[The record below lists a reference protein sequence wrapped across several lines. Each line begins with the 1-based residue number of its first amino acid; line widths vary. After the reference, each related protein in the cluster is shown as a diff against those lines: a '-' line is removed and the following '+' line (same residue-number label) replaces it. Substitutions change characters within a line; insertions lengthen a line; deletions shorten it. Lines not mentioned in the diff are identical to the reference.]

1 MKKLEDMK
9 DFSGYSIDE
18 LLDRRDDLEGMLF
31 GFEDEDEIIIM
42 DLLGKIN
49 KELKK
54 KGWIDKEEEKER
66 GMIDSLREDKTEEK
80 GNFGFGRDYEDD
92 GYGDLPF

>member
-1 MKKLEDMK
+1 MK
-9 DFSGYSIDE
+9 DYSDLSIDE

-31 GFEDEDEIIIM
+31 GFDDEDEIIIM

-54 KGWIDKEEEKER
+54 KGWVDKEEEKVK
-66 GMIDSLREDKTEEK
+66 GMMDSLKEDKIDNK
-80 GNFGFGRDYEDD
+80 DNFCFGRDYEDD

>member
-1 MKKLEDMK
+1 MNDYSDL
-9 DFSGYSIDE
+9 SIDE

-31 GFEDEDEIIIM
+31 GFDDEDEIIIM

-54 KGWIDKEEEKER
+54 KGWVDKEEEKVK
-66 GMIDSLREDKTEEK
+66 GMMDSLKEDKIDNK
-80 GNFGFGRDYEDD
+80 DNFCFGRDYEDD

>member
-1 MKKLEDMK
+1 MK
-9 DFSGYSIDE
+9 DYSGYNIDE

-31 GFEDEDEIIIM
+31 GFEDEDEMIIM
-42 DLLGKIN
+42 DLIGKIN

-80 GNFGFGRDYEDD
+80 GNFGFFTDEERFDEY
-92 GYGDLPF
+92 DLPF